1 MKESKARI
9 EALSAYRLAC
19 ETHKRAD
26 WRIACHKLAAVL
38 MDGAGLGPAPVKV
51 AKPAKAKP
59 VATLAEFLAVR
70 GIRDEGGEMSNIQA
84 DRWHKARPF
93 QRRLVRPDGVTLE
106 TAANAAWEAG
116 YFPHV
121 AAPDM
126 DGPDNMHAVTP
137 QMLIDALDREMSGQ
151 PIRPMDEMGEDYW
164 MAIELERFEREG
176 GAYA

>member
-1 MKESKARI
+1 MKESKDRI
-9 EALSAYRLAC
+9 EALKAYRLAC

-38 MDGAGLGPAPVKV
+38 MGDAAPAPAPV
-51 AKPAKAKP
+51 AKPAKIKP
-59 VATLAEFLAVR
+59 AATLAEFLAER
-70 GIRDEGGEMSNIQA
+70 GIRDEGGELSNIQA

-93 QRRLVRPDGVTLE
+93 QRRLVRADGVTLE
-106 TAANAAWEAG
+106 TAANTAWEAG

-126 DGPDNMHAVTP
+126 DGPDNMHPVSP

-151 PIRPMDEMGEDYW
+151 PVRPMDEMGEDYW